1 MPRKKY
7 FDWKGSRTT
16 DAEFVSLFAQKL
28 EVSPA
33 RAKDIIN
40 IFIDCVKECIDN
52 NLNLAIRR
60 FGVFTIRPIRNS
72 KFFNRAT
79 QTFEKIPLMHR
90 IRFKPSQSW
99 RNHVNA
105 LVKDRLK
112 KKSEE
117 VKEFEKES
125 FEL

>member
-1 MPRKKY
+1 MPKKKY
-7 FDWKGSRTT
+7 FDWRGSRTT

-28 EVSPA
+28 GVSPK
-33 RAKDIIN
+33 RAIEITN
-40 IFIDCVKECIDN
+40 MFIDSVKECVDL

-79 QTFEKIPLMHR
+79 QTFEKIPLLHR
-90 IRFKPSQSW
+90 IRFKPAQSW
-99 RNHVNA
+99 RNHVNS
-105 LVKDRLK
+105 LVKERLK

-117 VKEFEKES
+117 VKEYEKES